1 MSKLTITIAAVL
13 GLAFNV
19 LAGDGPAA
27 AEKALAATYPKAE
40 DIIWSKE
47 SANNYQAAFL
57 YSGVYMWVNYN
68 EDGKWLQTKT
78 AIALALLPNPVTD
91 YVKKNYG
98 TNDILT
104 AKKIERPEADI
115 LLYELEVNTARAKVK
130 VIVNERGVLVK

>member
-13 GLAFNV
+13 GLTFNV

-40 DIIWSKE
+40 DIVWSKE

-78 AIALALLPNPVTD
+78 AISPSQLPNPISD

-98 TNDILT
+98 TNNILT
-104 AKKIERPEADI
+104 AKKVERPEADI
-115 LLYELEVNTARAKVK
+115 LLYELEIDAAKAKVK
-130 VIVNERGVLVK
+130 VVVNERGVLVK